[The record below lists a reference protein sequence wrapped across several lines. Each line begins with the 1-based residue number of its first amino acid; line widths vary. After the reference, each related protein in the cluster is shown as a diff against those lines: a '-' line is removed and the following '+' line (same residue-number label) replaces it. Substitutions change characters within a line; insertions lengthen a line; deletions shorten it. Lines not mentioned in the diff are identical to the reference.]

1 MAGYASEDLLI
12 NKTQIAVGASETN
25 TVITNPFRASHEDSM
40 AMMVNVVCTSV
51 SVTNAITANLQ
62 DSIDGG
68 TTWADVKTVTISADG
83 TFEIEV
89 NAWDGGDTIMHPLL
103 RVTVDSGASDAV
115 DVDNVW
121 VTRRR

>member
-12 NKTQIAVGASETN
+12 NKTQVAVGASETD
-25 TVITNPFRASHEDSM
+25 TLIANPFRASAEDSM
-40 AMMVNVVCTSV
+40 ALMVNVVCTSV
-51 SVTNAITANLQ
+51 TVTNAITANLQ

-68 TTWADVKTVTISADG
+68 TTWADVKTVAIAGNG
-83 TFEIEV
+83 TVEIEV

-103 RVTVDSGASDAV
+103 RVTVDSGVGDAV

-121 VTRRR
+121 VTLRR